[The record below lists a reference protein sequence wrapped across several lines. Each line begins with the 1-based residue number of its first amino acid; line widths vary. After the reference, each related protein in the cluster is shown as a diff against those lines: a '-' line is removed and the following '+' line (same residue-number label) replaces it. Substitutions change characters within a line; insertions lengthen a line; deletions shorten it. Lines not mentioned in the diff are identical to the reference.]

1 MANCWCSI
9 KSRKS
14 DSVVG
19 PSAVFRTT
27 SARDHRARWLAF
39 VDGVKNQLSISSADG
54 SAPGHRSDRA
64 RPISAVSPANPGF
77 FPSSQEASATDR
89 SRSVRGTESLQTHC
103 WRGVDSNYWF
113 RNVSA
118 SPAFLRR
125 ISARLSK
132 ELCGLP
138 CQAPYWRI
146 FDSRGQR
153 AKLDLICGPDNA
165 GRAYGQGAYAVRIQ
179 RFAWQNRLP
188 ARSCDRDRV

>member
-1 MANCWCSI
+1 MKCWCSI

-89 SRSVRGTESLQTHC
+89 LCRIA
-103 WRGVDSNYWF
+103 
-113 RNVSA
+113 A
-118 SPAFLRR
+118 SPAAGSAVARHYPFVRPCEHQRR
-125 ISARLSK
+125 ANADDAGSPSRYFSRIFGR
-132 ELCGLP
+132 GLP
-138 CQAPYWRI
+138 LRKSPLRNFLATSLASPE
-146 FDSRGQR
+146 
-153 AKLDLICGPDNA
+153 
-165 GRAYGQGAYAVRIQ
+165 
-179 RFAWQNRLP
+179 
-188 ARSCDRDRV
+188 